1 MIFPFRF
8 RLCLASALCA
18 GLLCLTAAPAYA
30 QPDTDKPVL
39 LEADKFGYD
48 TKNALVVAEGN
59 AEVIQGQYIV
69 LADRITYDQN
79 TGIVRAE
86 GNVAVSE
93 PDGNVFFADEAEL
106 KNEVKTGVI
115 RNFRA
120 RLVGNAVFAAREARK
135 LDATTTEM
143 DYAVYSACKVCKDD
157 PDSAPL
163 WQMKARK
170 IRYDEEAQSIQ
181 YKHARME
188 LFGLPVLYTPY
199 FSHAAPDADR
209 KSGFLMPSYEYSGNL
224 GLVLKA
230 PYYWNI
236 APQMDAVI
244 TPIYTGDQG
253 PTIAGEFRH
262 LLRNGQYSLAGS
274 FTRPDDINARGIRTN
289 GKDWRGHIEGSGRF
303 YINDIWQWGFEGKRA
318 SDDTYLR
325 RYDFGHED
333 LLTSKAYAQGFRGRS
348 FANIEAVTFQGLR
361 QTDNQDAIPF
371 IHPLVDLSHESAAG
385 WMGSRFGVS
394 GNLMALSRDV
404 GSDSRRISSTAYWR
418 LPMVTA
424 GGHVLEV
431 RPQIRADMYSV
442 SDFTPA
448 GGGAQTDE
456 NTGRVIPELWIDW
469 KYPLIRRF
477 ESSSLILEPMVQ
489 VVLGV
494 NDIES
499 DGIPN
504 DDSLALEFSDSNL
517 FMANHYPG
525 YDLVEQGTRVNY
537 GIRGQWDYDSGGR
550 VLFLFGQ
557 NYHTDDQN
565 LFPYSDDLSEE
576 KSDYVGRVAWDYS
589 DNIQLGYRFRLDR
602 ENMELKRSEV
612 ESTLQLDPLA
622 LNLNYVR
629 IERDLYLQDSEEIR
643 AASRVRLNENWSWTA
658 LARNDLSEGGG
669 LIQAGTGL
677 QFNNEC
683 VTIATGINRRYIR
696 DRDVEPSTS
705 FTVQVFLKNLN

>member
-1 MIFPFRF
+1 MTFFH
-8 RLCLASALCA
+8 RLKLGFASVFCA
-18 GLLCLTAAPAYA
+18 GLLCLMAVVPAHA
-30 QPDTDKPVL
+30 QPKGDEPVL

-48 TKNALVVAEGN
+48 TKKALVVAEGN
-59 AEVIQGQYIV
+59 AEVIQGDYIV
-69 LADRITYDQN
+69 LADRISYDQN

-93 PDGNVFFADEAEL
+93 PDGNVFFAEEAEL
-106 KNEVKTGVI
+106 QNAVKTGI
-115 RNFRA
+115 IHNFRA
-120 RLVGNAVFAAREARK
+120 RLAGDAVFAAREARK
-135 LDATTTEM
+135 INDNTTEM
-143 DYAVYSACKVCKDD
+143 DYAVYSACKVCEDD

-163 WQMKARK
+163 WQLKARK
-170 IRYDEEAQSIQ
+170 IRYDEAEQSIK

-188 LFGLPVLYTPY
+188 LLGVPVFYTPY

-236 APQMDAVI
+236 APQMDAVV

-253 PTIAGEFRH
+253 PAIAGEFRH
-262 LLRNGQYSLAGS
+262 LLRNGEYSLAGS
-274 FTRPDDINARGIRTN
+274 FTRPDDITAQGIRTN
-289 GKDWRGHIEGSGRF
+289 GKDWRGHVEGVGRF
-303 YINDIWQWGFEGKRA
+303 RINDIWQWGFNGKRA

-333 LLTSKAYAQGFRGRS
+333 LLTSKAYAQGFRNRS

-361 QTDNQDAIPF
+361 QSDNQDEIPF
-371 IHPLVDLSHESAAG
+371 IHPLVDASHETAAG

-394 GNLMALSRDV
+394 GNFMALSRDL
-404 GSDSRRISSTAYWR
+404 GSDSRRVSSTAYWR

-424 GGHVLEV
+424 GGHLLEV
-431 RPQIRADMYSV
+431 RPQVRADMYSV
-442 SDFTPA
+442 SDLATA
-448 GGGAQTDE
+448 GGSTSE
-456 NTGRVIPELWIDW
+456 NTGRVIPELWFDW
-469 KYPLIRRF
+469 KYPLIKRF
-477 ESSSLILEPMVQ
+477 ESSSLIIEPTVQ
-489 VVLGV
+489 VVLGM
-494 NDIES
+494 NNIES

-537 GIRGQWDYDSGGR
+537 GIRGQWDYDAGGR

-557 NYHTDDQN
+557 NYHTDEQN
-565 LFPYSDDLSEE
+565 LFPYSEDLNE
-576 KSDYVGRVAWDYS
+576 KNSDYVGRVAWSYS
-589 DNIQLGYRFRLDR
+589 DNIELGYRFRLDR
-602 ENMELKRSEV
+602 EDTELKRSEIQ
-612 ESTLQLDPLA
+612 SRFYLDPLG

-629 IERDLYLQDSEEIR
+629 IERDLYLQDSEEVR
-643 AASRVRLNENWSWTA
+643 ANTALRLNRNWTWTGA
-658 LARNDLSEGGG
+658 VRHDLSDNGG
-669 LIQAGTGL
+669 LIQAATGL

-683 VTIATGINRRYIR
+683 VTVATGVNRRYIR
-696 DRDVEPSTS
+696 DRDVEPNTS